1 MVVTH
6 LKFILILLL
15 STQLSV
21 ARRLIVKKKKKYYFF
36 VCVDDLIKEMIRE
49 FVKILT
55 YEIQISIYEIIYCIK
70 DLRDYTFIPDLK
82 IKENNYYVFKLQKD
96 FIYKKKISQLLFP
109 KIIVNKQ
116 LVIKGLTRH
125 SMWPL
130 RRYIS
135 SMIIYV

>member
-82 IKENNYYVFKLQKD
+82 IKENN
-96 FIYKKKISQLLFP
+96 
-109 KIIVNKQ
+109 
-116 LVIKGLTRH
+116 
-125 SMWPL
+125 
-130 RRYIS
+130 
-135 SMIIYV
+135 